1 MYTLSEKDVN
11 RLIILCAEKCV
22 SNKDSD
28 SKQQYQH
35 LLNKLKIY
43 KDQNHAPDTSNERR
57 SSGDD

>member
-28 SKQQYQH
+28 SKQEYQH

-43 KDQNHAPDTSNERR
+43 KDQNHAPDSSN
-57 SSGDD
+57 